1 MTREETMTASGPEP
15 CDLILRGAQ
24 VLTLDAR
31 RTIYPAGAVA
41 VRGHTIA
48 AVGPEAEVLERWR
61 APRVLD
67 AGGGIVHPGFVD
79 AHLHI
84 NAQTC
89 RGFFRGD
96 SSKGGGSGPNYADW
110 KAALRPEDEQA
121 AAMLG
126 CLELLRHGYTA
137 FVEPGTA
144 FEPDAIAVAAEATG
158 VRCSLADPY
167 LWDDASLLDVIGGLK
182 SASLLAR
189 VPAEQPRAL
198 GRLGGQLFR
207 NRDKDGIVHG
217 HVALYGEGTASD
229 ELMRAAK
236 ALADRE
242 EVIVNT
248 HVGFDIDLA
257 DAMEARWGRPRFA
270 YLAELGVL
278 GPNTTFVHMNVIRDG
293 DVGPILSSGLSIVWC
308 PLAYLSR
315 GTPLRLPT
323 RIPEMRRR
331 GANVALGTDSARQS
345 TVGDAPFLALH
356 LAAEAGQPIVAEDAI
371 EMATLG
377 GARAAGLERLIG
389 SLEPGKRADIVVR
402 RSDAAELAPGVD
414 PAHQLVTIGHG
425 PTADTVLVN
434 GRVVLRGGRSTLV
447 GEDAVVAEAR
457 ASVGRMAARLGL
469 GTPGRWPRQEA

>member
-1 MTREETMTASGPEP
+1 MTAGPEG
-15 CDLILRGAQ
+15 CDLIVRGAQ
-24 VLTLDAR
+24 ILTLDAR
-31 RTIYPAGAVA
+31 RTVYPAGAIA

-48 AVGPEAEVLERWR
+48 AVGPEAQVLRGWR

-67 AGGGIVHPGFVD
+67 AGGGIAHPGFID

-110 KAALRPEDEQA
+110 KAALQPEDEQA
-121 AAMLG
+121 AAALG

-144 FEPDAIAVAAEATG
+144 FEPDAVAAAAAATG

-167 LWDDASLLDVIGGLK
+167 LWDDAGLLDVIGGLK
-182 SASLLAR
+182 SESLLAR
-189 VPAEQPRAL
+189 VPAERQRAL

-207 NRDKDGIVHG
+207 NRDGDGIVHG

-229 ELMRAAK
+229 ELMRAAR

-242 EVIVNT
+242 GVVVNT
-248 HVGFDIDLA
+248 HIGFDIDLA
-257 DAMEARWGRPRFA
+257 EAMEARWGRPRFA
-270 YLAELGVL
+270 YLAERGLLGS
-278 GPNTTFVHMNVIRDG
+278 NTTFVHMNVIRDG
-293 DVGPILSSGLSIVWC
+293 DVEPILASGLSIVWC
-308 PLAYLSR
+308 PLPYLSR

-356 LAAEAGQPIVAEDAI
+356 LAAEAGEPIVSEDAI

-389 SLEPGKRADIVVR
+389 SLEPGKRADVVVR

-425 PTADTVLVN
+425 ATADTVLVN

-447 GEDAVVAEAR
+447 GEDSVVAEAR
-457 ASVGRMAARLGL
+457 ASVGRVAARLGL
-469 GTPGRWPRQEA
+469 GTPGRWPRREA

>member
-1 MTREETMTASGPEP
+1 MTTAGPES
-15 CDLILRGAQ
+15 CDLIVRGAQ

-31 RTIYPAGAVA
+31 RTVYPSGAVA

-48 AVGPEAEVLERWR
+48 AVGPEAEVLRRCE
-61 APRVLD
+61 APRMLD
-67 AGGGIVHPGFVD
+67 ARGGIVHPGFVD

-110 KAALRPEDEQA
+110 KAALHAEDEQA
-121 AAMLG
+121 AAALG
-126 CLELLRHGYTA
+126 CLELLRHGYTM

-144 FEPDAIAVAAEATG
+144 FEPDAVAVAAQATG

-167 LWDDASLLDVIGGLK
+167 LWDDPTLLDVIGGRK
-182 SASLLAR
+182 SDSLLAR
-189 VPAEQPRAL
+189 VPADRTRAL
-198 GRLGGQLFR
+198 GLLGGQLFR

-242 EVIVNT
+242 DVVVNT

-257 DAMEARWGRPRFA
+257 EAMEARWGRPRFA

-331 GANVALGTDSARQS
+331 GANVAVGTDSARQS
-345 TVGDAPFLALH
+345 TVGDGPFLALH
-356 LAAEAGQPIVAEDAI
+356 LAAEAGQPIASEDVI
-371 EMATLG
+371 EMLTLG
-377 GARAAGLERLIG
+377 GARAAGLDRLIG
-389 SLEPGKRADIVVR
+389 SLEAGKRADLVMR
-402 RSDAAELAPGVD
+402 RTDALELAPGVD
-414 PAHQLVTIGHG
+414 PAHQLITIGHG
-425 PTADTVLVN
+425 PSADTVLVN
-434 GRVVLRGGRSTLV
+434 GHVVLSGGRSTRV
-447 GEDAVVAEAR
+447 SEDTVIDEAR
-457 ASVGRMAARLGL
+457 ASVGRVAKRLGL
-469 GTPGRWPRQEA
+469 EPPGRWPRARH

>member
-1 MTREETMTASGPEP
+1 MAVTGPES
-15 CDLILRGAQ
+15 CDLILRGGQ

-31 RTIYPAGAVA
+31 RTVYPAGAVA
-41 VRGHTIA
+41 VRGHSIA
-48 AVGPEAEVLERWR
+48 AVGPEAEVLGHWR
-61 APRVLD
+61 APRVFD

-96 SSKGGGSGPNYADW
+96 SSRGGGSGPNYADW

-121 AAMLG
+121 AAALG
-126 CLELLRHGYTA
+126 CLELLRHGYTT

-167 LWDDASLLDVIGGLK
+167 LWDDPTLLDVIGGLK
-182 SASLLAR
+182 SDSLLAR
-189 VPAEQPRAL
+189 VPANRQRAL
-198 GRLGGQLFR
+198 GQLGGQLFR
-207 NRDKDGIVHG
+207 NRDRDGIVHG

-242 EVIVNT
+242 GVIVNT
-248 HVGFDIDLA
+248 HVGFDVDLA
-257 DAMEARWGRPRFA
+257 EAMEARWGRPRFA
-270 YLAELGVL
+270 YLDELGVL

-293 DVGPILSSGLSIVWC
+293 DAGPILSSGLSIVWC

-331 GANVALGTDSARQS
+331 GANVAVGTDSARQC

-356 LAAEAGQPIVAEDAI
+356 LAAEAGQPIVSEDVI
-371 EMATLG
+371 EMVTLG
-377 GARAAGLERLIG
+377 GARAAGLDRVVG

-414 PAHQLVTIGHG
+414 PAHQLVAVGHG

-434 GRVVLRGGRSTLV
+434 GRVVLRRGRSTLV
-447 GEDAVVAEAR
+447 GEEAVIAEAR
-457 ASVGRMAARLGL
+457 ASAERMAKRLGL
-469 GTPGRWPRQEA
+469 QAPGRWPRAV